1 MVYNHY
7 SKSVF
12 IVTESFHLI
21 NQKNLIIA
29 ATCISVVLI
38 AVMVGRSYFSKKVGR
53 SCLRKH
59 K

>member
-1 MVYNHY
+1 M
-7 SKSVF
+7 F

-21 NQKNLIIA
+21 SQKNHIIA

-38 AVMVGRSYFSKKVGR
+38 AVMVGGAYFSKKVGR